1 MKLVVFWRFRIFI
14 PMGAAERLENNDFTR
29 FLLYCDVAWHR
40 CRNYKSD
47 ALESLQH
54 NAKKLIFS
62 KLNSGFYTKEPN
74 ATLGLVLLINR
85 RKFTFSCQLEN
96 ALMVQYPL
104 ISIII

>member
-1 MKLVVFWRFRIFI
+1 
-14 PMGAAERLENNDFTR
+14 MGAAGRLENNDFTR
-29 FLLYCDVAWHR
+29 FLIYCDVAWHR

-54 NAKKLIFS
+54 NAKNLIFS

-96 ALMVQYPL
+96 ALMVQYPV
-104 ISIII
+104 ISTIIWI

>member
-1 MKLVVFWRFRIFI
+1 MQLNAFR
-14 PMGAAERLENNDFTR
+14 NDDFTR

-40 CRNYKSD
+40 CRNDNSD

-54 NAKKLIFS
+54 NAKKFFFF
-62 KLNSGFYTKEPN
+62 KLNSGFDTKELN

-85 RKFTFSCQLEN
+85 RKFTLSCQLEN
-96 ALMVQYPL
+96 AL